1 MIIHGLN
8 GKDKGRTSIDL
19 GKSEFDIGKK
29 DSAFSPYF
37 IVGGIA
43 ALVGIV
49 LVAAGGRGGWAGG
62 AGAAPTQK
70 TEGPVY
76 FKHMSLPTSALERLS
91 RGAVSIKKKNKE
103 EMR

>member
-43 ALVGIV
+43 ALINMIRIT
-49 LVAAGGRGGWAGG
+49 AARA
-62 AGAAPTQK
+62 
-70 TEGPVY
+70 
-76 FKHMSLPTSALERLS
+76 
-91 RGAVSIKKKNKE
+91 
-103 EMR
+103 

>member
-1 MIIHGLN
+1 VIIHGLN

-49 LVAAGGRGGWAGG
+49 LVAAGRSEIWTVD
-62 AGAAPTQK
+62 AGAPPTQ
-70 TEGPVY
+70 
-76 FKHMSLPTSALERLS
+76 
-91 RGAVSIKKKNKE
+91 
-103 EMR
+103 